1 MSYPFTEIVIIY
13 NPNSTGPSKQNALDL
28 QKSLKGKLPKTVKVA
43 TKGTK
48 DVGHAED
55 IGATYAKK
63 DSKTLLVSSSGD
75 GGYNELVNGVLS
87 CNNKHVAVAV
97 MPSGNANDHHHA
109 TATDDLVTRIVAGK
123 TRKIDVIE
131 VNTTKDGKP
140 WKRYAHSYVGVGMT
154 AYIGEKL
161 TKADLNPWNEKW
173 MVLKYMLKFSH
184 VTLQLEGDKRPKR
197 YSNVIFANID
207 RMSKVISLSSN
218 AKIDDGKFEVY
229 TSPAGSIWQIIRYLL
244 KGATVGL
251 QPVRITESLTYTAS
265 KPHKVQLD
273 GEVFSVDESQV
284 VEFRAKHNMLRMI

>member
-1 MSYPFTEIVIIY
+1 MKYPFTEIVIIY

-28 QKSLKGKLPKTVKVA
+28 EKSLKGKLPKTVKVT

-48 DVGHAED
+48 DAGHAEE
-55 IGATYAKK
+55 IGAAYAKK

-87 CNNKHVAVAV
+87 RTTKHVAVAV

-109 TATDDLVTRIVAGK
+109 TATDDLVERIVAGK

-131 VNTTKDGKP
+131 VNATKDGKA

-173 MVLKYMLKFSH
+173 MVLKYMLQFSH
-184 VTLQLEGDKRPKR
+184 VTLKLEGDERPKR

-207 RMSKVISLSSN
+207 RMSKVISLSSD
-218 AKIDDGKFEVY
+218 AKLDDGKFEVY
-229 TSPAGSIWQIIRYLL
+229 ESPAGSIWQIVHYLF
-244 KGATVGL
+244 KGTTVGL
-251 QPVRITESLTYTAS
+251 QSVKTSESFTYTAS
-265 KPHKVQLD
+265 KPHKIQLD
-273 GEVFSVDESQV
+273 GEVFDVEKRV
-284 VEFRAKHNMLRMI
+284 VCEVRSCFLRTLG